1 MGASTVA
8 EYTPAAVRA
17 TCAAL
22 MAQTTQVKIDEVK
35 VASFADDLDMTQF
48 NALSEPVRYPLS
60 FRSLADELNFMGM
73 AASLTAPLMHTGYR
87 VPLHA
92 ITDRGAH
99 ETMTFGAIGLFIS
112 EPRLDAK
119 FLRGLS
125 LESVASYFSLPT
137 ERDEQL
143 SPGIYIAKPGPL
155 KPLAE
160 AIQQVLNDAGR
171 IVLERGFDDLGAFLT
186 AQIKGATPTTA
197 AALVETLATTFP
209 AFRDVSPDGS
219 VVLLKKAQC
228 FVASLYRRFHAED
241 PAFAFEDIANLTA
254 FSDNVLPC
262 VLRAMGILQYTDEL
276 ADQIASNTLL
286 PKGGVEVELRAAAV
300 VACDKIVAATGLD
313 MIALDSYLWRVGKEP
328 AYRSLPRHATQDTV
342 FY

>member
-1 MGASTVA
+1 MGSPTTAVCTPAEVRTSCAAAMAAATHVKVLDEKIATFASTID
-8 EYTPAAVRA
+8 
-17 TCAAL
+17 
-22 MAQTTQVKIDEVK
+22 MAQ
-35 VASFADDLDMTQF
+35 FAE
-48 NALSEPVRYPLS
+48 LSGAVRYPLS
-60 FRSLADELNFMGM
+60 FKSVADELNFMGLVNVLNFG
-73 AASLTAPLMHTGYR
+73 SGYR
-87 VPLHA
+87 QPLHA

-160 AIQQVLNDAGR
+160 SIRKVLNDTGR
-171 IVLERGFDDLGAFLT
+171 ILLELGFADFGAFLL
-186 AQIKGATPTTA
+186 AHVQKGISASQ
-197 AALVETLATTFP
+197 LVELLATTFP
-209 AFRDVSPDGS
+209 AFHDVSPDGS

-228 FVASLYRRFHAED
+228 FVASLYRRFHEED
-241 PAFAFEDIANLTA
+241 ASFCFDDIASLTA

-262 VLRAMGILQYTDEL
+262 VLHAMGILEYTSEL
-276 ADQIASNTLL
+276 DDMIEKGTLL
-286 PKGGVEVELRAAAV
+286 PHGGVETELRAAAV
-300 VACDKIVAATGLD
+300 VACEKIVAATGLD
-313 MIALDSYLWRVGKEP
+313 MIALDSFLWRLGKEP
-328 AYRSLPRHATQDTV
+328 AYRSKPRHATQDTV
-342 FY
+342 YY